1 MRKLILAM
9 VAGAT
14 ALAATAQN
22 ANVQFPRSYLGLG
35 AATVDHDYSIA
46 GASNIDADGYDTSYK
61 VFGGYEWDPVW
72 GVEAGY
78 TDFRSSDFSF
88 RQNSQNNQGS
98 RGESDGYGVYVA
110 AKGRLP
116 LNEQFD
122 AIGKLG
128 VAYSHRETSTRTGL
142 NIDDNDTG
150 IYAGVGLQWNL
161 NPQWSITAEYER
173 YGKSKDNGAKADV
186 FTIAGRYNF

>member
-1 MRKLILAM
+1 MKKLIFALL
-9 VAGAT
+9 AGAT
-14 ALAATAQN
+14 ALGASAQT

-46 GASNIDADGYDTSYK
+46 GTSHIDADGFDTSFK
-61 VFGGYEWDPVW
+61 VFGGYEWNPVW
-72 GVEAGY
+72 GVELGY

-88 RQNSQNNQGS
+88 RTSSNQGS
-98 RGESDGYGVYVA
+98 RGESDGYGIYVA
-110 AKGRLP
+110 GKGRLP

-128 VAYSHRETSTRTGL
+128 VAFSHRETSTRSGFNL
-142 NIDDNDTG
+142 DDDDTG
-150 IYAGVGLQWNL
+150 IYASAGLQWNI
-161 NPQWSITAEYER
+161 NTQWSITAEYER